1 MESKSLGALVYL
13 GALSY
18 DGKVSLMRMLK
29 AGQFPLSKARTAM
42 DTIQI
47 KELIRRRL
55 LEDTQCETGAELEER
70 YPILASEEFEQKW
83 FLAVK
88 QMVHMSARKTK
99 EHLRSLEFPQGFI
112 SDVDKAKGLD
122 AQRTQYLLVS
132 HLVYHKINI
141 NFHSKAPTK
150 LPRSSISAKCAS

>member
-1 MESKSLGALVYL
+1 
-13 GALSY
+13 
-18 DGKVSLMRMLK
+18 MRMVK
-29 AGQFPLSKARTAM
+29 SGECSLSKARTAI

-47 KELIRRRL
+47 KELIRRRRL
-55 LEDTQCETGAELEER
+55 LEDTGCETGAELEER
-70 YPILASEEFEQKW
+70 YPILASEKFEQKW

-88 QMVHMSARKTK
+88 QLVQMATRKTK